1 MNPPAHTLI
10 SGYLDEMLTSEEEV
24 ILARW
29 IEECPE
35 NAQRFAEEAFLH
47 DRLRSEIP
55 SLAALTQVM
64 GAVDPVS
71 AKSKSR
77 PLSRSRIALITGTLA
92 ALIAITSMWRGMIGT
107 PVAAA
112 TTEWNRVVAISGL
125 QTDRTY
131 RIKRESATRL
141 FPDAGGPI
149 RVSGDAAPP
158 LGSPGPILNGALLH
172 VRGGSQ
178 FVLVRKG
185 PDGGT
190 YVSGFNGDHS
200 WDVRPGSPVRVSTN
214 ETGFRHGVPGQG
226 DLIPLIS
233 IHDGLESL
241 GSAYNIELRPE
252 DGSEGKSFIRVLT
265 AERKSPDHNGP
276 RRVEITYSVRSGLIR
291 QLRLVDLPRENGI
304 QITVLLTLIEE
315 RDLGADF
322 FNHESH
328 HEPGLHVQVEE

>member
-1 MNPPAHTLI
+1 MNPPIHSLI
-10 SGYLDEMLTSEEEV
+10 SGYLDEVLTPEEEDV
-24 ILARW
+24 LARW
-29 IEECPE
+29 LRESPQ
-35 NAQRFAEEAFLH
+35 NAQRFAEEVCLH

-55 SLAALTQVM
+55 GLAALTQVK
-64 GAVDPVS
+64 GAVELTP
-71 AKSKSR
+71 AQPGRR
-77 PLSRSRIALITGTLA
+77 PWART
-92 ALIAITSMWRGMIGT
+92 LIAIVSGALAVAIAISFMWRGM

-112 TTEWNRVVAISGL
+112 ATEWNRVVAISG
-125 QTDRTY
+125 QPTDRTY
-131 RIKRESATRL
+131 RIKRESATRVS
-141 FPDAGGPI
+141 PDSGGSI
-149 RVSGDAAPP
+149 QVSGDSAPP
-158 LGSPGPILNGALLH
+158 LGSPGPILNGATLH

-190 YVSGFNGDHS
+190 YISGFNGDHS

-214 ETGFRHGVPGQG
+214 ETGFRQGVPGQG
-226 DLIPLIS
+226 DLIPLVS

-241 GSAYNIELRPE
+241 GAAYNIELRPE
-252 DGSEGKSFIRVLT
+252 EGGGGKSFIRLLT

-304 QITVLLTLIEE
+304 LITVLMTLIEE
-315 RDLGADF
+315 RGLGTDF

-328 HEPGLHVQVEE
+328 HDPGLSVQIEE

>member
-1 MNPPAHTLI
+1 MIPPAHALI
-10 SGYLDEMLTSEEEV
+10 SGYLDEMLSPEEEA

-29 IEECPE
+29 LLESPE

-55 SLAALTQVM
+55 GLAALTQAT
-64 GAVDPVS
+64 GPVGS
-71 AKSKSR
+71 APR
-77 PLSRSRIALITGTLA
+77 PLKTRTLSRSFIAVITGTLTVA
-92 ALIAITSMWRGMIGT
+92 IALTFMWRGMIGT

-112 TTEWNRVVAISGL
+112 ATEWNRVVAISGQ

-131 RIKRESATRL
+131 RIKRESATRML
-141 FPDAGGPI
+141 PDSNGPI
-149 RVSGDAAPP
+149 RVSGDSAPP
-158 LGSPGPILNGALLH
+158 IGSPGPILNGALLH

-214 ETGFRHGVPGQG
+214 ETGFRQGVPGQG

-241 GSAYNIELRPE
+241 GSAYNISLQS
-252 DGSEGKSFIRVLT
+252 DEGNEGRSFIRVLA
-265 AERKSPDHNGP
+265 AERKSPDHHGP

-291 QLRLVDLPRENGI
+291 QLRLVDLPREHGI
-304 QITVLLTLIEE
+304 VITVLMTLIEE
-315 RDLGADF
+315 RDLGPEF
-322 FNHESH
+322 FNHQSH
-328 HEPGLHVQVEE
+328 HEPGLNIQVEE

>member
-10 SGYLDEMLTSEEEV
+10 SGYLDEMLTPEEEAV
-24 ILARW
+24 LAAWLRAS
-29 IEECPE
+29 PE
-35 NAQRFAEEAFLH
+35 NAQRFAEESLLH
-47 DRLRSEIP
+47 DRLRSEVP
-55 SLAALTQVM
+55 GLAALTQVK
-64 GAVDPVS
+64 GAVEFTPPDVKTSP
-71 AKSKSR
+71 
-77 PLSRSRIALITGTLA
+77 RSRTLIAIITGTLA
-92 ALIAITSMWRGMIGT
+92 AVIAITFMWRGMIGT

-112 TTEWNRVVAISGL
+112 ATEWNRIVAISGQ

-141 FPDAGGPI
+141 SSENGGPI
-149 RVSGDAAPP
+149 QVSGDSAPP
-158 LGSPGPILNGALLH
+158 LGSPGPVLNGALLY

-190 YVSGFNGDHS
+190 YVSGFNGEHS

-214 ETGFRHGVPGQG
+214 ETGFRQGVPGQG
-226 DLIPLIS
+226 DSIPLIS

-241 GSAYNIELRPE
+241 GSAYNIELRP
-252 DGSEGKSFIRVLT
+252 DDDIGGRSFIRVLT
-265 AERKSPDHNGP
+265 AERKSPDHIGP
-276 RRVEITYSVRSGLIR
+276 RRVEITYSVKSGLIR

-315 RDLGADF
+315 RYLGADF
-322 FNHESH
+322 FHHESH
-328 HEPGLHVQVEE
+328 HEPGLKIQVEE